1 MPPTL
6 RFPLVLNN
14 LPLDSIGCY
23 GTWKSLF
30 PYRKMPGWVGWDGI
44 GWEGKGCHGMG
55 VGLGRGTPCGKS
67 WKNKAAFTNKS
78 DPGIIV
84 APFWL
89 LRGSLWHPWA
99 PVCAPFYHLGGA
111 GAFLGQSS
119 KNIRKLSDK
128 LSQNGAKMMPGVDL
142 LIKCVLFLQ
151 LFQNGVPRPNPTR
164 IP

>member
-30 PYRKMPGWVGWDGI
+30 PYRKCRDGWDGM
-44 GWEGKGCHGMG
+44 GWEGKGCHRMG

-67 WKNKAAFTNKS
+67 WKIKRFPPTNHPQPSSWRPFGFCGAACGTL
-78 DPGIIV
+78 G
-84 APFWL
+84 
-89 LRGSLWHPWA
+89 A

-119 KNIRKLSDK
+119 KKIRKSNETLSLKSDVCFCFVFFHN
-128 LSQNGAKMMPGVDL
+128 S
-142 LIKCVLFLQ
+142 
-151 LFQNGVPRPNPTR
+151 
-164 IP
+164 

>member
-30 PYRKMPGWVGWDGI
+30 PYRKCRDGWDGM

-67 WKNKAAFTNKS
+67 WKNKASCTNKS
-78 DPGIIV
+78 PPGIAV

-89 LRGSLWHPWA
+89 LRGSLWHPWGS
-99 PVCAPFYHLGGA
+99 CLRSFLSLGGCWCL
-111 GAFLGQSS
+111 LGP
-119 KNIRKLSDK
+119 KLQQNTKIERTFEPK
-128 LSQNGAKMMPGVDL
+128 LMPKGMSLVYLSADEH
-142 LIKCVLFLQ
+142 KK
-151 LFQNGVPRPNPTR
+151 
-164 IP
+164 